1 MFAAMFTSLGT
12 RLCLHLLAWISL
24 LAVVVALVSQYL
36 FDMAPCAWCVFQRLL
51 YLGIALVCWLGL
63 LSGRLLN
70 CHQRISQTLGQ
81 VACAVAALLALGGV
95 LAAWYQHTVAAN
107 MFSCAQTFAD
117 RFMVSSGL
125 DAHLPALFGIFATC
139 MDARVQVLGV
149 EYAIWSLMLFVLLAL
164 LAVKGLFSTHSH

>member
-1 MFAAMFTSLGT
+1 MLTCLNT
-12 RLCLHLLAWISL
+12 RLCLHLLAWICL
-24 LAVVVALVSQYL
+24 LAVIVALVSQYW

-63 LSGRLLN
+63 LLGRLLN
-70 CHQRISQTLGQ
+70 CGRTRRA
-81 VACAVAALLALGGV
+81 ACAVAALLALGGV

-125 DAHLPALFGIFATC
+125 DASFPALFGIFATC

-149 EYAIWSLMLFVLLAL
+149 EYAIWSLMLFALLTL
-164 LAVKGLFSTHSH
+164 LAVKGLLSGLQIKASR

>member
-1 MFAAMFTSLGT
+1 MFTSMFTFLGT

-24 LAVVVALVSQYL
+24 LAVMVALVSQHL

-63 LSGRLLN
+63 LFGRLRN
-70 CHQRISQTLGQ
+70 CHRICQA
-81 VACAVAALLALGGV
+81 ACAVAALLALGGV

-125 DAHLPALFGIFATC
+125 DANLPALFGIFATC

-149 EYAIWSLMLFVLLAL
+149 EYAIWSLLLFVLLAL
-164 LAVKGLFSTHSH
+164 LAVKGVFSTRPH